1 MHKGG
6 VHLQVLTEL
15 VLIEVGCAALGGV
28 YMTHSMNFGLEKSEF
43 ASVRN
48 Q

>member
-6 VHLQVLTEL
+6 VHLQVLTE
-15 VLIEVGCAALGGV
+15 VPAEVGCAALGGV
-28 YMTHSMNFGLEKSEF
+28 YVTQSMNLGLEKPEF
-43 ASVRN
+43 ASVRT